1 MHEFTVWAPQ
11 AKKIAV
17 KIGEAIYP
25 MQAPMQTAPMQTA
38 DEQTADDRG
47 WWRVAV
53 EDAGPGTD
61 YAFLLDDDPQPYPD
75 PRSEWQ
81 PNGVDGASRVIDHQA
96 FHWNDAAW
104 QAIPTPTPIPI
115 PIPLSGA
122 VIYELHVG
130 TFTRAGT
137 FDAAI
142 ERLPYLA
149 DLGVTHI
156 ELMPV
161 AAFAGD
167 FGWGYDGV
175 ALFAVHAPY
184 GGPDGLKRLIDACH
198 RHGVAVIVDV
208 VYNHFG
214 PVGNYSGKFGPYV
227 TDDHHT
233 PWGGAVNL
241 EGAGSDQVRRFFL
254 DNARMWLRDYH
265 ADGLR
270 LDATHAFVD
279 RSALHFLEQ
288 LAAEGEALESTL
300 GRRLV
305 LIAESDLNDPR
316 VVTPLQAHG
325 YGMDAQTNDDFHHA
339 LFTVLH
345 RERGQGYYDDFG
357 SIADLAKSLTRVFVY
372 DGIYSRYRRR
382 THGRPVDGLSA
393 HRFIG
398 FIQNHDQVGNRATG
412 DRVEQIVGLDRAKV
426 AAAQVFTAPFIPMIF
441 QGEEF
446 AASAPFQYFAN
457 HQDPELARAVSEG
470 RKREFAAFGWS
481 PDEIPDP
488 EKRETFERSRLN
500 WDELGWHEV
509 HCGKH
514 AEMLAWYKQLIQLR
528 RSSPSLND
536 GDMGHV
542 RVAFDETLRWLRME
556 RGLVT
561 VLCNLGDE
569 AVELDNPAGL
579 PLLLASRSDVRAD
592 VRAGERKIALPPNTL
607 AILSGESVESVE
619 SAEKD

>member
-1 MHEFTVWAPQ
+1 MHDFTVWAPK

-17 KIGEAIYP
+17 KIGSAIYP
-25 MQAPMQTAPMQTA
+25 MESAPMQTA
-38 DEQTADDRG
+38 DEQTAEQTADDRG

-75 PRSEWQ
+75 PRSMAQ
-81 PNGVDGASRVIDHQA
+81 PNGVDGASRVVDHQA

-104 QAIPTPTPIPI
+104 QAIPIPI
-115 PIPLSGA
+115 PLSGALSGA

-175 ALFAVHAPY
+175 ALFAVHPPY

-198 RHGVAVIVDV
+198 RHGIAVIVDV

-214 PVGNYSGKFGPYV
+214 PVGNYTGKFGPYV
-227 TDDHHT
+227 TGDHRT
-233 PWGGAVNL
+233 PWGDAMNL
-241 EGAGSDQVRRFFL
+241 EGADSDEVRRFFL
-254 DNARMWLRDYH
+254 DNAQMWLRDYH

-270 LDATHAFVD
+270 LDAVHAFVD
-279 RSALHFLEQ
+279 RSAIHFLEQ
-288 LAAEGEALESTL
+288 LAAEVEVLSSTL

-316 VVTPLQAHG
+316 VVTPLEARG
-325 YGMDAQTNDDFHHA
+325 YGMDAQNDDDFHHA

-345 RERGQGYYDDFG
+345 DERGQGYYDDFG
-357 SIADLAKSLTRVFVY
+357 SMAHLAKSLTRVFVY

-398 FIQNHDQVGNRATG
+398 SIQNHDQVGNRATG

-426 AAAQVFTAPFIPMIF
+426 AAALVLTAPFIPMIF

-481 PDEIPDP
+481 PDQIPDP

-500 WDELGWHEV
+500 WDELPRGA
-509 HCGKH
+509 H

-579 PLLLASRSDVRAD
+579 PMVLGSRTDVR
-592 VRAGERKIALPPNTL
+592 VGERKISLPPNTL
-607 AILSGESVESVE
+607 AILSGESAD
-619 SAEKD
+619 SAENN